1 MIKSPIAVLGIDL
14 GKNSCSVA
22 GLDETG
28 QVVLRRRLTREGVVR
43 LAAGLP
49 ACVAAME
56 ACCGAHHLGRVLR
69 EQGHEVRLMSP
80 EYVQPYVKAQKN
92 DERDAEAIA
101 EAATRPSMRFVELK
115 TEAQLDAQILHR
127 VRTRLVSERTAL
139 INQLRALLLERG
151 IIVAQGRRRLE
162 EALAL
167 MLDGESPPP
176 PTLSP
181 RTLLLVADM
190 RLEWRDLDRRIAA
203 LSAEFFARAREDQAA
218 RRLTAIP
225 GFGALNATALVAA
238 IGTGETFHRARD
250 LAAWL
255 GLIPRQAT
263 TGGKPRLLGITKRG
277 NTYLRTLLIHGAR
290 AALPSLSASATPL
303 GAWLRGLIGRAHK
316 NKVVVALAGKLA
328 RIAWA
333 VLRSGESYR
342 PNITGAVVTA

>member
-1 MIKSPIAVLGIDL
+1 MTKTPSIAVLGIDL
-14 GKNSCSVA
+14 GKNSCSLA

-28 QVVLRRRLTREGVVR
+28 RVVLRRRLTREGLVR

-49 ACVAAME
+49 ACIVAME

-69 EQGHEVRLMSP
+69 AQGHEVRLMSP

-92 DERDAEAIA
+92 DERDAEAIG
-101 EAATRPSMRFVELK
+101 EAATRPTMRFVELK
-115 TEAQLDAQILHR
+115 SEAQLDAQILHR
-127 VRTRLVSERTAL
+127 ARTRLVSERTAL
-139 INQLRALLLERG
+139 INQLRAILLERG

-167 MLDGESPPP
+167 MLDGDGPPL

-181 RTLLLVADM
+181 RTVLLIQDM
-190 RLEWRDLDRRIAA
+190 RQEWRELDRRIAA
-203 LSAEFFARAREDQAA
+203 LSAEFVARAREDQAA
-218 RRLTAIP
+218 RRLATIP

-238 IGTGETFHRARD
+238 IGTGETFRRGRD

-255 GLIPRQAT
+255 GLVPRQAT

-290 AALPSLSASATPL
+290 AALPSLSASPTAM
-303 GAWLRGLIGRAHK
+303 GEWLRSLIGRAHK

-333 VLRSGESYR
+333 VLRSGESYAAR
-342 PNITGAVVTA
+342 AAQPVAA